1 MHCHMGGG
9 RITLLCTNHTGFL
22 LVKNRYIRGHKH
34 GYDYQHNYIA
44 YFDLL
49 LSLSIFSLAF
59 SSSITDLVRL

>member
-1 MHCHMGGG
+1 MPCHMGDG
-9 RITLLCTNHTGFL
+9 RIALLCTNHTGFL

-49 LSLSIFSLAF
+49 SLYIFSLAF
-59 SSSITDLVRL
+59 SSSITDLARL